1 MLVKRTDLA
10 LEARELWQ
18 ESTEKTTRL
27 SGVKAG
33 KSREEGYP
41 VTRVDI
47 LDQRGEKAL
56 GKPQGSY
63 LTIDL
68 TTFWQRKS
76 DFFERAV
83 RAVGSQLREL
93 LPEEGPVLVIGLGNE
108 AMTPDAVG
116 PLAADNVLITRHLIA
131 AMPKHFA
138 GFRPVAVFRT
148 GVLGTTGVESAEAVR
163 GLVAEVQPALVIA
176 VDALASRR
184 VGRVCATVQLSDTG
198 IIPGS
203 GVGNHRAALNRETLG
218 VPVLAVGI
226 PTVVDAATGQ
236 VDQCLELLDW
246 PDPTDPEEWVGLT
259 VADDGDLHAAVV
271 PVRSGDELEVLTRTL
286 DTTVESVNR
295 YISDIQQ
302 VLTQV
307 AGGNL
312 QVEPQVDYKGDFAL
326 IRTSLDTIIQSMNE
340 TILGFEAAA
349 SRLAEMSEELNGQS
363 GQLQH
368 ASMEQT
374 KSTEELVQ
382 EVAHVKERLASVTN
396 SSNQT
401 RTKTGEIAQ
410 CIQEANTRMDALSEA
425 MDGISANAQKI
436 TQIAKS
442 IEDIA
447 FQTGILAINASVEA
461 ARAGSAGKG
470 FAVVAEEVRQLA
482 SRSSE
487 AAQSAADTVNS
498 TRAMIQAGVKLTAD
512 TAGSLQDI
520 SAVSSQIGGITDQ
533 LVAAVQ
539 GQESALAIMEE
550 RIGTIFSIA
559 ERNLQNATG
568 TEQSSGLL
576 AKEAEALRFQ
586 VQRFKVK
593 EERGR

>member
-18 ESTEKTTRL
+18 ESAERTTRL
-27 SGVKAG
+27 SGVKAT
-33 KSREEGYP
+33 KTKREGYP

-93 LPEEGPVLVIGLGNE
+93 LPEEGPVLVIGLGND

-116 PLAADNVLITRHLIA
+116 PLAVDNVLITRHLIA

-226 PTVVDAATGQ
+226 PTVVDAATLAA
-236 VDQCLELLDW
+236 DLLEEAGIPELD
-246 PDPTDPEEWVGLT
+246 E
-259 VADDGDLHAAVV
+259 
-271 PVRSGDELEVLTRTL
+271 TRL
-286 DTTVESVNR
+286 RHGKEPLMVTTR
-295 YISDIQQ
+295 DIDQQ
-302 VLTQV
+302 VREL
-307 AGGNL
+307 
-312 QVEPQVDYKGDFAL
+312 
-326 IRTSLDTIIQSMNE
+326 
-340 TILGFEAAA
+340 
-349 SRLAEMSEELNGQS
+349 SRVVGY
-363 GQLQH
+363 
-368 ASMEQT
+368 
-374 KSTEELVQ
+374 
-382 EVAHVKERLASVTN
+382 
-396 SSNQT
+396 
-401 RTKTGEIAQ
+401 
-410 CIQEANTRMDALSEA
+410 
-425 MDGISANAQKI
+425 GINWA
-436 TQIAKS
+436 
-442 IEDIA
+442 
-447 FQTGILAINASVEA
+447 
-461 ARAGSAGKG
+461 
-470 FAVVAEEVRQLA
+470 
-482 SRSSE
+482 
-487 AAQSAADTVNS
+487 
-498 TRAMIQAGVKLTAD
+498 
-512 TAGSLQDI
+512 LQDLEI
-520 SAVSSQIGGITDQ
+520 
-533 LVAAVQ
+533 
-539 GQESALAIMEE
+539 EEMNALL
-550 RIGTIFSIA
+550 S
-559 ERNLQNATG
+559 
-568 TEQSSGLL
+568 
-576 AKEAEALRFQ
+576 
-586 VQRFKVK
+586 
-593 EERGR
+593 

>member
-18 ESTEKTTRL
+18 ESAERTTRL
-27 SGVKAG
+27 SGVKAT
-33 KSREEGYP
+33 KTKREGYP

-93 LPEEGPVLVIGLGNE
+93 LPEEGPVLVIGLGND

-116 PLAADNVLITRHLIA
+116 PLAVDNVLITRHLIA

-226 PTVVDAATGQ
+226 PTVVDAATLAA
-236 VDQCLELLDW
+236 DLLEESGVENI
-246 PDPTDPEEWVGLT
+246 DPESLRGGGQTLMVT
-259 VADDGDLHAAVV
+259 TQDIDRQVRDLSKVI
-271 PVRSGDELEVLTRTL
+271 G
-286 DTTVESVNR
+286 
-295 YISDIQQ
+295 Y
-302 VLTQV
+302 
-307 AGGNL
+307 
-312 QVEPQVDYKGDFAL
+312 
-326 IRTSLDTIIQSMNE
+326 
-340 TILGFEAAA
+340 
-349 SRLAEMSEELNGQS
+349 
-363 GQLQH
+363 
-368 ASMEQT
+368 
-374 KSTEELVQ
+374 
-382 EVAHVKERLASVTN
+382 
-396 SSNQT
+396 
-401 RTKTGEIAQ
+401 
-410 CIQEANTRMDALSEA
+410 
-425 MDGISANAQKI
+425 
-436 TQIAKS
+436 S
-442 IEDIA
+442 INWA
-447 FQTGILAINASVEA
+447 
-461 ARAGSAGKG
+461 
-470 FAVVAEEVRQLA
+470 
-482 SRSSE
+482 
-487 AAQSAADTVNS
+487 
-498 TRAMIQAGVKLTAD
+498 
-512 TAGSLQDI
+512 LQDLEI
-520 SAVSSQIGGITDQ
+520 
-533 LVAAVQ
+533 
-539 GQESALAIMEE
+539 EEMNALL
-550 RIGTIFSIA
+550 S
-559 ERNLQNATG
+559 
-568 TEQSSGLL
+568 
-576 AKEAEALRFQ
+576 
-586 VQRFKVK
+586 
-593 EERGR
+593 